1 MVDIRKLE
9 IPLFDSKKI
18 EVSDIGNSFEREGT
32 ETELEYLDFEE
43 LKKRFGSFSNWRNKF
58 EEETKGRI

>member
-9 IPLFDSKKI
+9 IPLFDSQKI

-32 ETELEYLDFEE
+32 ETELEYLEFEE
-43 LKKRFGSFSNWRNKF
+43 LKKRFALFLK
-58 EEETKGRI
+58 EK